1 MADAFEIDQL
11 LQTTFFDLISGG
23 SRSLET
29 SKSLIAKLSVH
40 EQRIF
45 LYSVIRILSKQHLR
59 TDVSSQNVKD
69 HGQKK
74 TIGGVASLLRA
85 IVGDVPSLQ
94 DNLVEWLV
102 GVSAD
107 AVGQANSAHRAVI
120 VALSSIPGLCLE
132 SALQ

>member
-1 MADAFEIDQL
+1 MADAFEVDQL
-11 LQTTFFDLISGG
+11 LQATFFDLISGG
-23 SRSLET
+23 IRSLEA
-29 SKSLIAKLSVH
+29 SKSLIA
-40 EQRIF
+40 R
-45 LYSVIRILSKQHLR
+45 LY
-59 TDVSSQNVKD
+59 
-69 HGQKK
+69 
-74 TIGGVASLLRA
+74 
-85 IVGDVPSLQ
+85 VPSLQ

>member
-1 MADAFEIDQL
+1 MADAFEVDQL
-11 LQTTFFDLISGG
+11 LQATFFDLISGG
-23 SRSLET
+23 IRSLEA
-29 SKSLIAKLSVH
+29 SKSLIARLSVH
-40 EQRIF
+40 EQRTF

-59 TDVSSQNVKD
+59 TEVSSQNVKGD
-69 HGQKK
+69 GQKK
-74 TIGGVASLLRA
+74 AIGGVASLLRA
-85 IVGDVPSLQ
+85 IAGDVPSLQ